1 MRAIFPH
8 AGNSECGI
16 GCWSH
21 SPGDW
26 GSVVATATEVQ
37 LLSSPKV
44 RAPPEGCRN
53 VESAAVAAVLVEEEE
68 SLVLDESGLNRGDE
82 AESMEVESDLVG
94 FKAANFDHSLSQG
107 RYHEM
112 EGVSDGRKGELRT
125 KERSEST
132 NFQSGSHQRPI
143 ALN

>member
-8 AGNSECGI
+8 AGNSECV

-26 GSVVATATEVQ
+26 ASVANATEVQ
-37 LLSSPKV
+37 FVLGSSFPKV
-44 RAPPEGCRN
+44 TAPPEGFRSL
-53 VESAAVAAVLVEEEE
+53 ESVAAAASTVLLVTEQQ
-68 SLVLDESGLNRGDE
+68 SGLVLDESSCR
-82 AESMEVESDLVG
+82 EVDMKVENLVD
-94 FKAANFDHSLSQG
+94 FKTANFDSLSQG
-107 RYHEM
+107 RYDM

-125 KERSEST
+125 KERSDST
-132 NFQSGSHQRPI
+132 NFQSGSRQRPI

>member
-8 AGNSECGI
+8 AGNSECV

-26 GSVVATATEVQ
+26 GSAVANATGVQ
-37 LLSSPKV
+37 FLLGSSLPKV
-44 RAPPEGCRN
+44 AAPKSFRN
-53 VESAAVAAVLVEEEE
+53 LESAVAAAPTVLIGEEEG
-68 SLVLDESGLNRGDE
+68 LVLDESGSCE
-82 AESMEVESDLVG
+82 TEMEVENLVD
-94 FKAANFDHSLSQG
+94 FKAANFDSLSQR
-107 RYHEM
+107 RYEM

-125 KERSEST
+125 KERSDST

>member
-8 AGNSECGI
+8 AGNSDCV

-26 GSVVATATEVQ
+26 GSVVANATEVQ
-37 LLSSPKV
+37 FLLGSSLPKV
-44 RAPPEGCRN
+44 TAPHEGFRN
-53 VESAAVAAVLVEEEE
+53 LESAVAAASTVLVVEEEGG
-68 SLVLDESGLNRGDE
+68 LVLNERGSRE
-82 AESMEVESDLVG
+82 AEMEVENLVD
-94 FKAANFDHSLSQG
+94 FKAANFDSLSQG
-107 RYHEM
+107 RYDM
-112 EGVSDGRKGELRT
+112 EGDGRKGELRT
-125 KERSEST
+125 KDRSDST

>member
-8 AGNSECGI
+8 AGNSDCV

-26 GSVVATATEVQ
+26 GSVVANATEVQ
-37 LLSSPKV
+37 FLLGSSLPKV
-44 RAPPEGCRN
+44 SASPDGFRN
-53 VESAAVAAVLVEEEE
+53 LESAVAAASTVLVVEEEGG
-68 SLVLDESGLNRGDE
+68 LVLNELGSRE
-82 AESMEVESDLVG
+82 AEMEVENLVDL
-94 FKAANFDHSLSQG
+94 KAANFDSLSQG
-107 RYHEM
+107 RYDM

-125 KERSEST
+125 KERSDST